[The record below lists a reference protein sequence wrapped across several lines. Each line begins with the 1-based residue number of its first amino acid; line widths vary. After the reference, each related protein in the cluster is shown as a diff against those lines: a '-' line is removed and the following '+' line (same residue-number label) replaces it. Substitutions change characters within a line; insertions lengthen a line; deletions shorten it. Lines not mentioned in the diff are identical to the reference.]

1 MASFIDV
8 PRLNL
13 RRVFPYTRQG
23 ARPPLAPLARW
34 RQKIGRCSNRDGAH
48 PRLCTGRGSLE
59 PVRIRQRERVTS
71 SRFGA
76 AADRKQTPGS
86 EKRGRL
92 GCAVLPVCDQSTSI
106 CVSAT
111 NRPLSAEWKGGGGG
125 PPAGRLVPF
134 PGEVGAHFLE
144 KSQLASF
151 LRSKCPAERRRASS
165 TLWGATG
172 AAINEALPERCR
184 LRADGTICPSK
195 ELWKTAKWP
204 YARAKNWGYVALFR
218 R

>member
-1 MASFIDV
+1 ME
-8 PRLNL
+8 
-13 RRVFPYTRQG
+13 
-23 ARPPLAPLARW
+23 
-34 RQKIGRCSNRDGAH
+34 
-48 PRLCTGRGSLE
+48 RG
-59 PVRIRQRERVTS
+59 
-71 SRFGA
+71 
-76 AADRKQTPGS
+76 
-86 EKRGRL
+86 
-92 GCAVLPVCDQSTSI
+92 
-106 CVSAT
+106 
-111 NRPLSAEWKGGGGG
+111 WGG

-204 YARAKNWGYVALFR
+204 YAQAKKWGYVALFR